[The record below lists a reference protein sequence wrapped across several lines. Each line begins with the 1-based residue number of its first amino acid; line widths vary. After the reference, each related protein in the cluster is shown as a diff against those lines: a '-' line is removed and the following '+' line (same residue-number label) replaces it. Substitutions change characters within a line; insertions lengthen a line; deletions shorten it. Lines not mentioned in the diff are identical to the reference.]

1 MTLNERIKNLEAL
14 HAVQKRRLENT
25 QLWLVFV
32 SFIMF
37 LLAIGMIA
45 GYGKQQTQIKDLQAE
60 LERVTNEQKNVN
72 QRQDVMINKFNQM
85 YYEYQ
90 HKKITGKDN
99 FPGG

>member
-1 MTLNERIKNLEAL
+1 MTLKDRVENLEAL
-14 HAVQKRRLENT
+14 HTVQKRGLANT

-32 SFIMF
+32 SFIIF
-37 LLAIGMIA
+37 LLVIGMIA
-45 GYGKQQTQIKDLQAE
+45 GYGKQQTQIKDLQTQ
-60 LERVTNEQKNVN
+60 LERVTNEQKHVN

-90 HKKITGKDN
+90 HEKITGKKD

>member
-1 MTLNERIKNLEAL
+1 MILKDRVENLEAL
-14 HAVQKRRLENT
+14 HTVQKRSLANT

-32 SFIMF
+32 SFIM
-37 LLAIGMIA
+37 LLLVIGMIA

-60 LERVTNEQKNVN
+60 LERVTNEQKHVN

-90 HKKITGKDN
+90 HEKITGKKD

>member
-14 HAVQKRRLENT
+14 HAVQQRRLANT

-37 LLAIGMIA
+37 LFFIGMIA
-45 GYGKQQTQIKDLQAE
+45 GYGKQQTQIKDLQTE
-60 LERVTNEQKNVN
+60 LERVTDEQKHVN

-90 HKKITGKDN
+90 HKKLTGKDN

>member
-1 MTLNERIKNLEAL
+1 MTLKDRVENLEAL
-14 HAVQKRRLENT
+14 HVVQKRRLANT

-32 SFIMF
+32 SFIMLF
-37 LLAIGMIA
+37 LVIGMIA
-45 GYGKQQTQIKDLQAE
+45 GYGKQQTQIKDLQTE
-60 LERVTNEQKNVN
+60 LERVTNEQKHVN

>member
-1 MTLNERIKNLEAL
+1 MTLKDRVENLEVL
-14 HAVQKRRLENT
+14 HTVQKRNLANT

-45 GYGKQQTQIKDLQAE
+45 GYGKQQTQIKNLQTE
-60 LERVTNEQKNVN
+60 LERVTDEQKHVN

>member
-1 MTLNERIKNLEAL
+1 MTLKDRVENLEAL
-14 HAVQKRRLENT
+14 HIVQKRGLANT

-32 SFIMF
+32 SFIIF
-37 LLAIGMIA
+37 LLVIGMIA
-45 GYGKQQTQIKDLQAE
+45 GYGKQQTQIKDLQTQ
-60 LERVTNEQKNVN
+60 LERVTNEQKHVN

-90 HKKITGKDN
+90 HEKITGKKD

>member
-1 MTLNERIKNLEAL
+1 MTLKDKIENLEAL
-14 HAVQKRRLENT
+14 HAVQKRNLANT

-37 LLAIGMIA
+37 LLVIGMIA
-45 GYGKQQTQIKDLQAE
+45 GYGKQQTQIKDLQTE
-60 LERVTNEQKNVN
+60 LERMTNEQTDVN

-90 HKKITGKDN
+90 HKKITDKDN

>member
-1 MTLNERIKNLEAL
+1 MILKDRVENLEAL
-14 HAVQKRRLENT
+14 HAVQKRGLANT

-32 SFIMF
+32 SFIMLF
-37 LLAIGMIA
+37 MVIGMIA
-45 GYGKQQTQIKDLQAE
+45 GYGKQQTQIKDLQTE
-60 LERVTNEQKNVN
+60 LERVTDEQKHVN

>member
-1 MTLNERIKNLEAL
+1 MTLKDRIENLEAL
-14 HAVQKRRLENT
+14 HSVQKRSLANT

-32 SFIMF
+32 SFIMLF
-37 LLAIGMIA
+37 MVIGMIA
-45 GYGKQQTQIKDLQAE
+45 GYGKQQTQIEGLRTE
-60 LERVTNEQKNVN
+60 LERVTDEQEHVN

-90 HKKITGKDN
+90 HKKITGRDD

>member
-1 MTLNERIKNLEAL
+1 MTLKDRVENLEAL
-14 HAVQKRRLENT
+14 HAVQKRGLANT

-45 GYGKQQTQIKDLQAE
+45 SYGKQQTQIKDLQTE
-60 LERVTNEQKNVN
+60 LERVTNEQKDVN

-85 YYEYQ
+85 YNE
-90 HKKITGKDN
+90 HERKKIVREDKN
-99 FPGG
+99 E

>member
-1 MTLNERIKNLEAL
+1 MTLKDRVESLEAL
-14 HAVQKRRLENT
+14 HVVQKRRLANT

-32 SFIMF
+32 SFIMLF
-37 LLAIGMIA
+37 LVIGMIA
-45 GYGKQQTQIKDLQAE
+45 GYGKQQTQIKDLQTE
-60 LERVTNEQKNVN
+60 LERVTNEQKHVN

>member
-1 MTLNERIKNLEAL
+1 MVLKERVENLEAL
-14 HAVQKRRLENT
+14 QTVQKHSLANT

-45 GYGKQQTQIKDLQAE
+45 GYGKQQTQIKDLQTK
-60 LERVTNEQKNVN
+60 LERATDEQKYVN

>member
-1 MTLNERIKNLEAL
+1 MTLKDRVENLEAL
-14 HAVQKRRLENT
+14 HVVQKRRLANT

-32 SFIMF
+32 SFIIF

-45 GYGKQQTQIKDLQAE
+45 GYGKQQMQIKDLQTQ
-60 LERVTNEQKNVN
+60 LERVTGEQKHVN

>member
-1 MTLNERIKNLEAL
+1 MTLKDRAENLEAL
-14 HAVQKRRLENT
+14 HTVQKRGLANT
-25 QLWLVFV
+25 QLWLVLV
-32 SFIMF
+32 SFIIF
-37 LLAIGMIA
+37 LLVIGMIA
-45 GYGKQQTQIKDLQAE
+45 GYGKQQTQIKDLQTE
-60 LERVTNEQKNVN
+60 LERVTDEQKHVN

>member
-1 MTLNERIKNLEAL
+1 MTLKDRVENLEAL
-14 HAVQKRRLENT
+14 HVVQKRRLANT

-32 SFIMF
+32 SFIM
-37 LLAIGMIA
+37 LLLVIGMIA
-45 GYGKQQTQIKDLQAE
+45 GYGKQQTQIKDLQTE
-60 LERVTNEQKNVN
+60 LERVTDEQKHVN

-90 HKKITGKDN
+90 HKKIAGKDN

>member
-1 MTLNERIKNLEAL
+1 MFLKDRVEKLEAL
-14 HAVQKRRLENT
+14 HTVQKRGLANT

-32 SFIMF
+32 SFIMLF
-37 LLAIGMIA
+37 MVIGMIA
-45 GYGKQQTQIKDLQAE
+45 GYGKQQMQIKDLQTQ
-60 LERVTNEQKNVN
+60 LERVTDEQKHVN

>member
-1 MTLNERIKNLEAL
+1 MTLNERIKNLETL
-14 HAVQKRRLENT
+14 HAVQKRNLANT

-37 LLAIGMIA
+37 LLVIGMIA
-45 GYGKQQTQIKDLQAE
+45 GYGKQQTQIEDLRTE
-60 LERVTNEQKNVN
+60 LERVTDEQKHVN

-90 HKKITGKDN
+90 HKKITDKDN

>member
-1 MTLNERIKNLEAL
+1 MTLKDRVENLEAL
-14 HAVQKRRLENT
+14 HTVQKRNLANT

-32 SFIMF
+32 SFIMLF
-37 LLAIGMIA
+37 MVIGMIA
-45 GYGKQQTQIKDLQAE
+45 GYGKQQTQIKDLQTE
-60 LERVTNEQKNVN
+60 LERVTDEQKHVN

>member
-1 MTLNERIKNLEAL
+1 MTLKDRVENLEAL
-14 HAVQKRRLENT
+14 HVVQKRRLANT

-37 LLAIGMIA
+37 LLIVRMIA
-45 GYGKQQTQIKDLQAE
+45 GYGKQQAQIKDLQTE
-60 LERVTNEQKNVN
+60 LERVTDEQKHVN

>member
-1 MTLNERIKNLEAL
+1 MTLKDRVENLEAL
-14 HAVQKRRLENT
+14 HVVQKRRLANT

-32 SFIMF
+32 SFIILF
-37 LLAIGMIA
+37 LVIGMIA
-45 GYGKQQTQIKDLQAE
+45 GYGKQQAQIKDLQTE
-60 LERVTNEQKNVN
+60 LERVTDEQKHVN

>member
-1 MTLNERIKNLEAL
+1 MTLKDRIENLEAL
-14 HAVQKRRLENT
+14 HSVQKRGLANT

-37 LLAIGMIA
+37 LLVIGMIA
-45 GYGKQQTQIKDLQAE
+45 GYGKQQTQIKDLQTE
-60 LERVTNEQKNVN
+60 LERVTNEQKHVN

-90 HKKITGKDN
+90 HKKLTGKDN
-99 FPGG
+99 FSGG

>member
-1 MTLNERIKNLEAL
+1 MTLKDRVENLEAL
-14 HAVQKRRLENT
+14 HTVQKRNLANT
-25 QLWLVFV
+25 QLWLMFV
-32 SFIMF
+32 SFIVF
-37 LLAIGMIA
+37 LLVIGMIA
-45 GYGKQQTQIKDLQAE
+45 GYGKQQTQIKDLQTE
-60 LERVTNEQKNVN
+60 LERVTDEQKHVN

>member
-1 MTLNERIKNLEAL
+1 MTLKDRVENLEAL
-14 HAVQKRRLENT
+14 HVVQKRRLANT

-37 LLAIGMIA
+37 LLVVGMI
-45 GYGKQQTQIKDLQAE
+45 GYSKQQTQIKDLQTE
-60 LERVTNEQKNVN
+60 LERVTNEQKHVN

>member
-1 MTLNERIKNLEAL
+1 MTLKDRVENLEAL
-14 HAVQKRRLENT
+14 RVVQKRGLANT
-25 QLWLVFV
+25 QLWLVFM
-32 SFIMF
+32 SFIMLF
-37 LLAIGMIA
+37 LVIGMIA
-45 GYGKQQTQIKDLQAE
+45 GYGKQQTQIKNLQTE
-60 LERVTNEQKNVN
+60 LERVTNEQKHVN

>member
-1 MTLNERIKNLEAL
+1 MTLKDRVENLEAL
-14 HAVQKRRLENT
+14 HTVQKRRLANT

-32 SFIMF
+32 SFIM
-37 LLAIGMIA
+37 LLLIVEMIA
-45 GYGKQQTQIKDLQAE
+45 GYGKQQAQIKDLQTE
-60 LERVTNEQKNVN
+60 LERVTDEQKHVN

-90 HKKITGKDN
+90 HQKLTGKDN

>member
-1 MTLNERIKNLEAL
+1 MTLKDRVENLEAL
-14 HAVQKRRLENT
+14 HTVQKRGLANT
-25 QLWLVFV
+25 QLWLVLV

-37 LLAIGMIA
+37 LLVIGMIA
-45 GYGKQQTQIKDLQAE
+45 GYGKQQMQIKDLQTQ
-60 LERVTNEQKNVN
+60 LERVTDEQKHVN

>member
-1 MTLNERIKNLEAL
+1 MTLKDRVENLEAL
-14 HAVQKRRLENT
+14 HSVQKRGLANT
-25 QLWLVFV
+25 QLWLVFM
-32 SFIMF
+32 SFIMLF
-37 LLAIGMIA
+37 LVIGMIA
-45 GYGKQQTQIKDLQAE
+45 GYGKQQTQIKDLQTQ
-60 LERVTNEQKNVN
+60 LERVTDEQKHVN

>member
-1 MTLNERIKNLEAL
+1 MTLKDRVENLEAL
-14 HAVQKRRLENT
+14 HTVQKRGLANT

-37 LLAIGMIA
+37 LLIVGMIA
-45 GYGKQQTQIKDLQAE
+45 GYGKQQAQIKDLQTE
-60 LERVTNEQKNVN
+60 LERVTDEQKHVN

>member
-1 MTLNERIKNLEAL
+1 MTLKDRVENLEAL
-14 HAVQKRRLENT
+14 HTVQKRRLANT

-32 SFIMF
+32 SFIM
-37 LLAIGMIA
+37 LLLVIGMIA
-45 GYGKQQTQIKDLQAE
+45 GYGKQQAQIKDLQTE
-60 LERVTNEQKNVN
+60 LERVTNEQKDVN
-72 QRQDVMINKFNQM
+72 RRQDVMINKFNQM

>member
-1 MTLNERIKNLEAL
+1 MTLKDRVENLEAL
-14 HAVQKRRLENT
+14 HVVQKRRLANT

-37 LLAIGMIA
+37 LLVIGMIA
-45 GYGKQQTQIKDLQAE
+45 GYGKQQMQIKDLQTE
-60 LERVTNEQKNVN
+60 LERMTNEQKDVD

-90 HKKITGKDN
+90 HKKITGRVD

>member
-1 MTLNERIKNLEAL
+1 MTLKDRVENLEAL
-14 HAVQKRRLENT
+14 HTVQKRDLANT

-37 LLAIGMIA
+37 LLVIGMIA
-45 GYGKQQTQIKDLQAE
+45 GYGKQQTQIEDLRTE
-60 LERVTNEQKNVN
+60 LERVTDEQKHVN